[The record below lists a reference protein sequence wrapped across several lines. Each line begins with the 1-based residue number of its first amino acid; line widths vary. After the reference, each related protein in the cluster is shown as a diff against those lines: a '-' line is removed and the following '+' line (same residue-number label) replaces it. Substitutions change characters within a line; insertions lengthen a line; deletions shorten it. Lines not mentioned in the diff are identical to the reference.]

1 MVYQVELACPYG
13 VDDLLADEVEQFGLS
28 VTGRKGGRVQ
38 ASASDLQP
46 IYHALLW
53 SRIGTK
59 LVVQLAE
66 TNIKHVNDLYDAV
79 KAIDWMAHI
88 ASSGTFQVRFSG
100 KLEGVKDTRYPA
112 LKAKDAIVDQFRE
125 QTGMRP
131 SVERDNA
138 DVYVDLSMRKGN
150 LVIGIDLAGPSLGHR
165 GYREGTG
172 AAPLREPLAAALL
185 RRAGWPGDFQRLVDP
200 LCGTGTILTEAFA
213 ISADV
218 APGLARS
225 HWGVTGWKQHDAKL
239 WTEEVVAARQRRQ
252 AGQEACTVEFIG
264 NDQNPKSVSLAQ
276 KHMKRLGGSAI
287 IAKGDL
293 EAFAIDAQPRTLIL
307 TNPPYGERLGDTLE
321 LANLYRELA
330 LKAKAW
336 APEGQLS
343 VVSSENRLL
352 QQIRLPVK
360 KKHELRNGPLTVEL
374 AHFDLAGELHH
385 AVDANHPGEEF
396 GNRLRK
402 NLKRLRKEAKRAQ
415 TTAYRVY
422 DADLPEF
429 AVAVDLYNDQIHVQE
444 YQAPKSVPEDKA
456 QQRLFW
462 AMEQIAMVFE
472 CSADDI
478 HLKQRAKQKGK
489 SQYNSVSQSKVT
501 TVVEEG
507 EAKVEV
513 NLSDYLDTGLFLDH
527 RVVRQWLHKNT
538 SGKSLLNLFSYTAT
552 ASLQAALGGADTTS
566 VDLSN
571 TYLNWAKD
579 NFSLNGLLTNR
590 HRFIQADVL
599 QWLADLPE
607 SVKYD
612 VIFVDPPTFSNSKR
626 MDHVFDVQRD
636 HGDMLAKLSLHV
648 KNSGQI
654 IFSNNYRR
662 FKLDETLSDIF
673 NIEDITSWSIPFD
686 FKRNQKI
693 HQCYR
698 LTLKQ

>member
-13 VDDLLADEVEQFGLS
+13 VDDLLAQEVEQFGLT

-38 ASASDLQP
+38 ASAADLQP
-46 IYHALLW
+46 IYHTLLW

-66 TNIKHVNDLYDAV
+66 LPIKHVNDLYDAV
-79 KAIDWMAHI
+79 KTVDWLAHI
-88 ASSGTFQVRFSG
+88 TSDGTFQVRFSG
-100 KLEGVKDTRYPA
+100 KLAGVKDSRYPA

-125 QTGMRP
+125 QTGLRP

-138 DVYVDLSMRKGN
+138 DVYVDLSMRKGY

-185 RRAGWPGDFQRLVDP
+185 LRAGWPGNYQRLIDP

-213 ISADV
+213 MSADI

-225 HWGVTGWKQHDAKL
+225 HWGVTGWKQHDAQL
-239 WTEEVVAARQRRQ
+239 WTDTLAAARQRRQ
-252 AGQEACTVEFIG
+252 AGQEACSVEFVG
-264 NDQNPKSVSLAQ
+264 NDQNPKSINLAI
-276 KHMKRLGGSAI
+276 KHMKRLGGELSVTT
-287 IAKGDL
+287 GDL
-293 EAFAIDAQPRTLIL
+293 ESLALPATEQTLIL
-307 TNPPYGERLGDTLE
+307 TNPPYGERLGDTLQ
-321 LANLYRELA
+321 LADLYRALA
-330 LKAKAW
+330 AKAKEW
-336 APEGQLS
+336 APNGQLS

-385 AVDANHPGEEF
+385 AADSNHPGEEF

-402 NLKRLRKEAKRAQ
+402 NLKRLRKEAQRAN

-429 AVAVDLYNDQIHVQE
+429 AVAVDVYNDHIHVQE
-444 YQAPKSVPEDKA
+444 YQAPKKVPEDKA

-462 AMEQIAMVFE
+462 AMEQVAMVFE
-472 CSADDI
+472 CPAERI

-489 SQYNSVSQSKVT
+489 SQYNTVSQSKVT
-501 TVVEEG
+501 TVVHEG
-507 EAKVEV
+507 EAQIEV

-527 RVVRQWLHKNT
+527 RVVRQWLHDNA
-538 SGKSLLNLFSYTAT
+538 SGKSMLNLFSYTAT
-552 ASLQAALGGADTTS
+552 ASLQAALGGGETTS

-579 NFSLNGLLTNR
+579 NFARNDLRTNR

-599 QWLADLPE
+599 QWLADLPD

-612 VIFVDPPTFSNSKR
+612 LIFVDPPTFSNSKR

-636 HGDMLAKLSLHV
+636 HGDMLYKLSEHV
-648 KNSGQI
+648 KSNGQI

-662 FKLDETLSDIF
+662 FKLDETLSEIF
-673 NIEDITSWSIPFD
+673 NIEDISAWSIPFD

-693 HQCYR
+693 HQCWR
-698 LTLKQ
+698 LTLK